1 MIPSFEVTVL
11 RMVPEFIEN
20 IAVNL
25 PEFLMVI
32 GACVVV
38 TIVCILPFI
47 IYFSFLYSIYCLYEK
62 LTERF

>member
-1 MIPSFEVTVL
+1 
-11 RMVPEFIEN
+11 MVPEFIEN